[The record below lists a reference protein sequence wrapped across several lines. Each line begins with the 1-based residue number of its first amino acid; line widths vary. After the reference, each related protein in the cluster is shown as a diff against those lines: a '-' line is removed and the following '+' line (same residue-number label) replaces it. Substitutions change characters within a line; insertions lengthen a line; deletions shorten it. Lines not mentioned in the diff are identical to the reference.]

1 MPARRLHVTPCGDL
15 ETSYTDVLLYFA
27 AVRAAQTLRFR
38 SQCVSDQAFH
48 CRGDRI

>member
-1 MPARRLHVTPCGDL
+1 MPARRLHVRPCGDL

-27 AVRAAQTLRFR
+27 AYVRLERSGSG
-38 SQCVSDQAFH
+38 SQCLSDQAFH